1 MKHRVVG
8 VIPSRYGAQRFPG
21 KPLALIAG
29 VPMIVRVVRQV
40 CKARR
45 LSEVVVATDDGRIAK
60 VAQSAGART
69 VMTPSNLSS
78 GTDRVAYVA
87 RRMAARYFMNI
98 QGDEPVISPSL
109 IDDAV
114 RALTGDPSVRMST
127 VVVPL
132 AEKGEW
138 ADPNVVKAVLAL
150 NGDALYFSRAPIPH
164 SRDGVFPR
172 VYKHLGIYGYR
183 RDWLLKM
190 SSLRPTALEKT
201 ERLEQLRALEN
212 GVPIRAAVGKGD
224 SVAVDTPGDV
234 KKVERYLK
242 RKGWR

>member
-1 MKHRVVG
+1 M
-8 VIPSRYGAQRFPG
+8 
-21 KPLALIAG
+21 
-29 VPMIVRVVRQV
+29 
-40 CKARR
+40 
-45 LSEVVVATDDGRIAK
+45 
-60 VAQSAGART
+60 
-69 VMTPSNLSS
+69 
-78 GTDRVAYVA
+78 
-87 RRMAARYFMNI
+87 
-98 QGDEPVISPSL
+98 
-109 IDDAV
+109 
-114 RALTGDPSVRMST
+114 
-127 VVVPL
+127 